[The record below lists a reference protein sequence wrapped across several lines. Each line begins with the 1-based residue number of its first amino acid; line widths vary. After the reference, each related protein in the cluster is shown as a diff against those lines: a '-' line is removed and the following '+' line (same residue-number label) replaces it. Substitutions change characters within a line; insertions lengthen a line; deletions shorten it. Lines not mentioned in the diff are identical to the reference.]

1 MVMTEWKIGDA
12 KEQFSEVVRQA
23 EREPQRIYNRDRFV
37 AAVLDAET
45 YAEFE
50 QWRARQRASTLAARF
65 SELQR
70 IVAEEKYRLTLP
82 RRRDR
87 RTPFDDDPPR

>member
-1 MVMTEWKIGDA
+1 MSEWKIGDA

-23 EREPQRIYNRDRFV
+23 EVEPQRIYNRDRFV

-45 YAEFE
+45 FQEFE
-50 QWRARQRASTLAARF
+50 RWRQQQQAATLATRF

-70 IVAEEKYRLTLP
+70 ITGEEKYRLTLP

-87 RTPFDDDPPR
+87 RTSFDDDASR